1 MSRIGYEGECVPD
14 RLQNKTIETMFPD
27 TLYVPAVDSFTD
39 MNEIFYIDKNQASG
53 LVGWLSMVGRI

>member
-1 MSRIGYEGECVPD
+1 MSRIGYEGEGVPD

-39 MNEIFYIDKNQASG
+39 MNEIFYIDKN
-53 LVGWLSMVGRI
+53 